1 MVRQMANIVL
11 ILGLCSRIFLL
22 VVCLPSIGLLLR
34 RYYQTR
40 APQILPPLI
49 MVFTMVIFAI
59 NGMLVLVATPQ
70 SISDIFGPIS
80 VIVLLVCYVAFS
92 FWLTGLTRDHLF
104 SGETGL
110 ILFLVGLI
118 AGLLGQKDQIQPIQ
132 EEDVSYF
139 LFGNLLSLLLGLLLI
154 FTTIWGFQT
163 LTKARE
169 FAVNPKQ
176 DRQQQLISFGLL
188 GAFLGPLFVNILGI
202 AGYRMSSS
210 LKQLAFFTLVTIPS
224 LLIGLGIVVIALV
237 YAWSKEAILLQPQQ
251 LYSLFVVNQDGL
263 PLFTFQFVNRPPE
276 EIADLA
282 LTAGVLN
289 AIASILKETVGGGED
304 VREIVT
310 ENRIIM
316 AKRGTEFISILIAER
331 ASSFV
336 HQALIRFTAVF
347 DAEFGSHIQKFAG
360 EIEIFKDATHL
371 VRSMFGLG

>member
-1 MVRQMANIVL
+1 MANIFL

-22 VVCLPSIGLLLR
+22 AVCFPSIVLLFR
-34 RYYQTR
+34 RYHQTR
-40 APQILPPLI
+40 APQILPLLI
-49 MVFTMVIFAI
+49 MVLTMVIFAI
-59 NGMLVLVATPQ
+59 NGILVLVATQQ
-70 SISDIFGPIS
+70 SVSEVFGPIS
-80 VIVLLVCYVAFS
+80 VLLLLICYVAFA
-92 FWLTGLTRDHLF
+92 FWLTGLTRNSLF

-110 ILFLVGLI
+110 VLFLVGLI
-118 AGLLGQKDQIQPIQ
+118 AGLVGQKDQIQPIQ

-139 LFGNLLSLLLGLLLI
+139 LFGNLLSILLGFLLI
-154 FTTIWGFQT
+154 FTTIWGYRV

-176 DRQQQLISFGLL
+176 DRQQQLIVFGLL
-188 GAFLGPLFVNILGI
+188 GAFLGPLFVNVIGI
-202 AGYRMSSS
+202 VGYRMNSSM
-210 LKQLAFFTLVTIPS
+210 KQFAFFTLVTIPS
-224 LLIGLGIVVIALV
+224 LLIGLGIVVISIV

-263 PLFTFQFVNRPPE
+263 PLFTFQFVHRPPE

-304 VREIVT
+304 VREIIT
-310 ENRIIM
+310 ENRIII

-336 HQALIRFTAVF
+336 HQALIRFTAAF
-347 DAEFGSHIQKFAG
+347 DTEFGSHIQKFAG

>member
-1 MVRQMANIVL
+1 MANIVL

-22 VVCLPSIGLLLR
+22 AVCFPSIVLLLR
-34 RYYQTR
+34 RYYQTH
-40 APQILPPLI
+40 APQIFPLLI

-70 SISDIFGPIS
+70 NISDIFGPIS
-80 VIVLLVCYVAFS
+80 VLMLLVCYIALS
-92 FWLTGLTRDHLF
+92 FWLTGLTRNNWF
-104 SGETGL
+104 SSETSL
-110 ILFLVGLI
+110 VLFLVGLI
-118 AGLLGQKDQIQPIQ
+118 TGLLGQKDQIQPIQ
-132 EEDVSYF
+132 EENVSYF
-139 LFGNLLSLLLGLLLI
+139 LFGNLLSISLGFLLV
-154 FTTIWGFQT
+154 FTTFWGYQV

-176 DRQQQLISFGLL
+176 DRQQQMIAYGLI
-188 GAFLGPLFVNILGI
+188 GAFLGPLFVNIIGI

-210 LKQLAFFTLVTIPS
+210 MKQFAFFTLVTFPS
-224 LLIGLGIVVIALV
+224 LLIGIGIVVISLV

-263 PLFTFQFVNRPPE
+263 PLFTFQFVQRPPE

-289 AIASILKETVGGGED
+289 AIASVLKETVGGGED
-304 VREIVT
+304 VREIIT
-310 ENRIIM
+310 ENRIII

-336 HQALIRFTAVF
+336 HQALIRFTSAF
-347 DAEFGSHIQKFAG
+347 DREFGSYIQNFSG
-360 EIEIFKDATHL
+360 EIDVFKGAKNL